1 LTKEEY
7 NQWCL
12 DTKRGNRM
20 ITTDM
25 RFNLFCKAIKSD
37 PSQGL
42 SLDGL
47 IGLYARP
54 DQQGKVSPVLRGNF
68 LAVTSCFIV
77 CVRALADFRAVL
89 HWICLY

>member
-1 LTKEEY
+1 
-7 NQWCL
+7 
-12 DTKRGNRM
+12 M

-77 CVRALADFRAVL
+77 CVILSIPYYLPSCTEYCRKLPF
-89 HWICLY
+89 IQY